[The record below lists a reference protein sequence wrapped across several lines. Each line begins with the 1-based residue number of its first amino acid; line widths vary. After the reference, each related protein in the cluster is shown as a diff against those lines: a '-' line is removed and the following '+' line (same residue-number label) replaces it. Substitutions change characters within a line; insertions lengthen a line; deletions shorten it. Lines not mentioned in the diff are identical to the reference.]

1 MGINPA
7 DLKSETKSED
17 LTEGDATAQ
26 SKNNLTLNEKS
37 DLENNP
43 NPQNAA
49 NTNVPP
55 NGVSMNN
62 FQNNFYQNRN
72 NNFPMQ
78 SSNHFQQFN
87 PMGQMNGGHHHPHHH
102 QPHGIGHHNFN
113 EKYQPLPPGE
123 VTCFKCGEKG
133 HYANKCNKGVF
144 AFLRAPIEK
153 NLSEL
158 K

>member
-43 NPQNAA
+43 NPQNTA
-49 NTNVPP
+49 NT